1 MTEQE
6 LREMKLNEV
15 ITLADKKSIVLRVIG
30 GWIYN
35 LVIVKDG
42 FFGGK
47 DYSVNSV
54 FVPEQITVNN
64 TY

>member
-6 LREMKLNEV
+6 LREMKLHEV
-15 ITLADKKSIVLRVIG
+15 KTISGKSNVCRVVG

-35 LVIVKDG
+35 IVISQETLLST
-42 FFGGK
+42 
-47 DYSVNSV
+47 DYRVNSV